1 MPIKKKPATRKLIKK
16 KTIKKPIVKKIAI
29 KAKVIKRKASKP
41 KKLKKAARKIKAK
54 GIGVITHYFPKVRA
68 AVVKLNASLSAG
80 DMIKIKGH
88 TSDFKQKA
96 ESIQIDRVAITSAKK
111 GQEIGLQVNSRVRKG
126 DIVYKA

>member
-1 MPIKKKPATRKLIKK
+1 MPIKKKPAKRKLIKK

-29 KAKVIKRKASKP
+29 KAKIIKRKVSKP

-68 AVVKLNASLSAG
+68 AVVKLNASLAAG